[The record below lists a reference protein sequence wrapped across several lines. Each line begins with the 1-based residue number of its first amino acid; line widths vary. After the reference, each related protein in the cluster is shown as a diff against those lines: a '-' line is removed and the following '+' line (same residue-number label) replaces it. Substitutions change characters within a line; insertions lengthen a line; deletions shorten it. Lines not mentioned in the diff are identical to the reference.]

1 MLKTLILALLATSL
15 SVNSAENIKEEEGRL
30 RRLQSFLQNG
40 FSLDEIVGDDGQLK
54 SGVYKIAA
62 NTPIIISQLKSEM
75 TRRLLSFRSKE
86 AGLEGLRQN
95 NRVDPEVGLN
105 AEGIV
110 RR

>member
-15 SVNSAENIKEEEGRL
+15 SVNSAENIEEEERRL
-30 RRLQSFLQNG
+30 RRLESFLQNG
-40 FSLDEIVGDDGQLK
+40 FSLDEIVGDEG
-54 SGVYKIAA
+54 
-62 NTPIIISQLKSEM
+62 QLKSEM
-75 TRRLLSFRSKE
+75 TRRLASFRSKE

-95 NRVDPEVGLN
+95 NRVDPEVELN